1 MESPITNHQSLPLS
15 PITNHQ
21 LPVTTFGTNHQL
33 PITVFDTSHE
43 PRTTNHDM
51 IDPGTERAVRA
62 FIVRVAGQYD
72 LAGAVLFGSRARGN
86 FHPGSDADI
95 AVLLHGVPGRRVDA
109 ALKMADI
116 AFDVML
122 ETKTHRGLIA
132 AFGEHLVKTARL
144 SANLGKSLNQV
155 ERIRLLAD
163 YTGEEVAADKARWAV
178 EQAGAF
184 VGTVQRTLAPRKPT
198 SGVAPPE

>member
-1 MESPITNHQSLPLS
+1 MSPDDYMAKASRAIASAKLLLDAGDVDGACNRAYYAM
-15 PITNHQ
+15 
-21 LPVTTFGTNHQL
+21 
-33 PITVFDTSHE
+33 FDAAH
-43 PRTTNHDM
+43 
-51 IDPGTERAVRA
+51 AA
-62 FIVRVAGQYD
+62 
-72 LAGAVLFGSRARGN
+72 LLWAGA
-86 FHPGSDADI
+86 
-95 AVLLHGVPGRRVDA
+95 RVNPA
-109 ALKMADI
+109 
-116 AFDVML
+116 

-144 SANLGKSLNQV
+144 TADVGKALNQV

-198 SGVAPPE
+198 SGMAPPE